1 MSGIVFVGKHF
12 FEWLEITL
20 SVEIFFL
27 SLNCTS
33 HVHVSII
40 IQALVKWCQTPIV
53 TANDSNMSAMCM
65 KIIGKLCLS
74 EELSWQMI
82 DKNGLMTYLEDGG
95 LLMFYLIY
103 M

>member
-1 MSGIVFVGKHF
+1 M
-12 FEWLEITL
+12 
-20 SVEIFFL
+20 FFL
-27 SLNCTS
+27 I
-33 HVHVSII
+33 VHVSIMI

-53 TANDSNMSAMCM
+53 TQNDSNMSAMCL

-95 LLMFYLIY
+95 LLYVLLLRTFVLKISHVEIFLKL
-103 M
+103 

>member
-1 MSGIVFVGKHF
+1 
-12 FEWLEITL
+12 
-20 SVEIFFL
+20 
-27 SLNCTS
+27 
-33 HVHVSII
+33 
-40 IQALVKWCQTPIV
+40 
-53 TANDSNMSAMCM
+53 MCL

-82 DKNGLMTYLEDGG
+82 DKNGLVTYLEDGG

>member
-1 MSGIVFVGKHF
+1 M
-12 FEWLEITL
+12 
-20 SVEIFFL
+20 
-27 SLNCTS
+27 
-33 HVHVSII
+33 
-40 IQALVKWCQTPIV
+40 QALIKWFQTPVV
-53 TANDSNMSAMCM
+53 TANDSNMVAMCM

-95 LLMFYLIY
+95 LLYFTLNGHLFSDILVKY